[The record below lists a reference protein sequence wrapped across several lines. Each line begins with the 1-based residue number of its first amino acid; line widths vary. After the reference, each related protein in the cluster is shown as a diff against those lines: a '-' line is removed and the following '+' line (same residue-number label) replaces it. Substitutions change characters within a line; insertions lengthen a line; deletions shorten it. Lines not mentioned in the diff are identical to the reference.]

1 MCLCVREFACVC
13 VCVCVCV
20 CDVCMCGGC
29 GECLK
34 VPLYAVC
41 RHHVYRKGSG
51 GAKDIDL
58 KEVGPRFEMKRKF
71 IQLLKSALCYDCCSQ
86 WLSLCV
92 QLNPSYGTHTH
103 THTHCSV

>member
-1 MCLCVREFACVC
+1 M
-13 VCVCVCV
+13 
-20 CDVCMCGGC
+20 
-29 GECLK
+29 
-34 VPLYAVC
+34 
-41 RHHVYRKGSG
+41 YRKGSG

-92 QLNPSYGTHTH
+92 QLNPSIRT
-103 THTHCSV
+103 